1 MSQQIKQAKIAVP
14 GSCNVDLTVF
24 TKVVPRGGETVLG
37 SEFQMNI
44 GGKGTNQATAARRAG
59 AAVAM
64 ITRIGG
70 DSLGEF
76 AQAHFRREG
85 IDTAYVTV
93 TPDTST
99 GTATI
104 IVDETTAQNRIIVAS
119 GANADITPADMQA
132 AKTVIEQADA
142 VLLQSEIAPA
152 AALAAAKLARQAGK
166 RCILNPAPARELPAE
181 LIACADCFTPNE
193 TEAEFYT
200 GIAIRTESDAFAA
213 GKRLLALGAD
223 CAVITL
229 GENGAAIITNAL
241 QMRIPAPKV
250 KPVDTTGAGDCFNGV
265 LAVALAEGLDIET
278 AVRRA
283 CAAASCS
290 VMRKG
295 AAVSSPERAEI
306 DRMYAAA
313 YGA

>member
-1 MSQQIKQAKIAVP
+1 MRQQAKQAKIAVP

-59 AAVAM
+59 ASVAM

-70 DSLGEF
+70 DSLGAF

-85 IDTAYVTV
+85 IDTAFVTV

-104 IVDETTAQNRIIVAS
+104 IVDETSAQNRIIVAS
-119 GANADITPADMQA
+119 GANAKITPSDMQA
-132 AKTVIEQADA
+132 AKTAIEQADA
-142 VLLQSEIAPA
+142 VLLQSEIDPA
-152 AALAAAKLARQAGK
+152 AALAAAKLAKQAGK

-181 LIACADCFTPNE
+181 LIASADCFTPNE

-200 GIAIRTESDAFAA
+200 GIAIQTESDAFAA
-213 GKRLLALGAD
+213 GKRLLALGAA

-241 QMRIPAPKV
+241 QLRIPAPKV

-265 LAVALAEGLDIET
+265 LAVALAEGIDIEM

-295 AAVSSPERAEI
+295 AAVSCPERAEI
-306 DRMYAAA
+306 DRMYAAS

>member
-93 TPDTST
+93 TPDVST

-104 IVDETTAQNRIIVAS
+104 IVDETSAQNRIIVAS

-142 VLLQSEIAPA
+142 VLLQSEINPA
-152 AALAAAKLARQAGK
+152 AALAAARLAKQAGK

-213 GKRLLALGAD
+213 GKRLLALGAA

-229 GENGAAIITNAL
+229 GGNGAAVITAAL
-241 QMRIPAPKV
+241 QTRIPAPKV

-295 AAVSSPERAEI
+295 AAVSCPERAEI

-313 YGA
+313 YGI